1 MRKNVMRIFC
11 NICLGNFI
19 QNVSIMDDKGLVRIE
34 KIPTPDLP
42 MFFSELKE
50 VDEITLKGPDTY
62 IKKVQKD
69 TEYQVDNTRPIKFVL
84 QS

>member
-1 MRKNVMRIFC
+1 MRIFC

-19 QNVSIMDDKGLVRIE
+19 QNVSIMDDKGLDRNE